1 MAILGRND
9 QQISELL
16 KDSSRFSEM
25 LSHNLRLHPK
35 TCSRDSAMKLA
46 CMYAAFSCS
55 YHSITLCTTLY
66 WRSTKWIV
74 SWYTRQRKKR
84 KDSGDTSSDPAMS
97 PEEIANF
104 KTEYR
109 EPALETR
116 TFTAQPVL
124 PNPEKREGQPPKR
137 RRGRPPKLK
146 VQAKQHNGENTLAS
160 NQPSSVLLAIHP
172 TPPSLEKALCPSSSM
187 RPIAPRMNPP
197 SSFQAHQ
204 FPVPPIIVSNSLEH
218 VDMPNPSINYHSAPG
233 IVRCHLSQK
242 FAFTSLHRNDSIIT
256 TCSSTSHICQHWRSE
271 SPFESC
277 SNPGTASR
285 PSFNQLGWKLSFY
298 WPFSCSNCTS
308 SPVSFR
314 DYPMAF
320 SSVFCFSKQ

>member
-1 MAILGRND
+1 MNGDSGKKRSTNIRATQRQLEILRNAFTQSTATSKD
-9 QQISELL
+9 LL
-16 KDSSRFSEM
+16 KR
-25 LSHNLRLHPK
+25 LSDETGL
-35 TCSRDSAMKLA
+35 
-46 CMYAAFSCS
+46 
-55 YHSITLCTTLY
+55 
-66 WRSTKWIV
+66 STKWIV

-218 VDMPNPSINYHSAPG
+218 VDMPNPSINYHSAPASLRPVLQPA
-233 IVRCHLSQK
+233 IYANTEDPNRLSNPVRILAPHQD
-242 FAFTSLHRNDSIIT
+242 LH
-256 TCSSTSHICQHWRSE
+256 STNWDE
-271 SPFESC
+271 NSPFIDHSRVPIARRLPYPSGTTQWPSRLSSASV
-277 SNPGTASR
+277 SN
-285 PSFNQLGWKLSFY
+285 NL
-298 WPFSCSNCTS
+298 
-308 SPVSFR
+308 
-314 DYPMAF
+314 
-320 SSVFCFSKQ
+320 